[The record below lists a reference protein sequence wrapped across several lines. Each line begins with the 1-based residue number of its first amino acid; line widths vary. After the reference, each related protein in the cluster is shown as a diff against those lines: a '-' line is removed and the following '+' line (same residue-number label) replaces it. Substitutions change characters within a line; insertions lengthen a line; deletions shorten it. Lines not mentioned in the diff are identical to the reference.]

1 MDENN
6 SENSNKY
13 SHDNKLGVTMIPF
26 TFRKSPILSIIFRSL
41 DLEMGQ
47 FRLKIE
53 SDTEK
58 TSKIEGLTKIEKD
71 AKKKASKPV
80 ASVVVAILTNSPVLV
95 GAREVRPVAC
105 W

>member
-53 SDTEK
+53 SDGENGP
-58 TSKIEGLTKIEKD
+58 KIEAYSNFTEMTLVRNTIRLFFLIYRFLSFNLIIKIR
-71 AKKKASKPV
+71 
-80 ASVVVAILTNSPVLV
+80 I
-95 GAREVRPVAC
+95 
-105 W
+105 

>member
-53 SDTEK
+53 LDDENDSKTQFFSNYTEM
-58 TSKIEGLTKIEKD
+58 T
-71 AKKKASKPV
+71 
-80 ASVVVAILTNSPVLV
+80 LV
-95 GAREVRPVAC
+95 RQLNFIFIIIYRFLNFN
-105 W
+105 